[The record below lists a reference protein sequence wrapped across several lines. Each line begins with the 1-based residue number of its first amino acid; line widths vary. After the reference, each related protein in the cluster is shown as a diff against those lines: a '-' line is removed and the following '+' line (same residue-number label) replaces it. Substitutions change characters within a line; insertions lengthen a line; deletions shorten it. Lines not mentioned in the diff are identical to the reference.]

1 VKFSFVAAE
10 KANFPVSLLCRVVG
24 VSRSG
29 FYAWQGRPP
38 SAHATEDKALAGAI
52 AIAHRQSRGTYGSP
66 RVHAVLRAEGHRTSR
81 KRVIRLMQAQHL
93 AARRRRRFRRT
104 TQSKHGLPVA
114 DNVLGRQFEVAAP
127 NVAWVTDIT
136 YVPTREGWLYLATIV
151 DLFSRRVVGWSM
163 SASLETAFCLDA
175 LAMALRTRKP
185 SHGLVHH
192 SDRGCQYAS
201 AAYRKTLEANGLVC
215 SMSRKGN
222 CWDNAVAES
231 FFATLKGD
239 LVDHADFAT
248 RAEARAAIFKYI
260 EVFYNR
266 QRRHS
271 HLGYQTPAEFEEKID
286 KSITKAA

>member
-1 VKFSFVAAE
+1 VKFAFIAAE
-10 KANFPVSLLCRVVG
+10 KADFPVTLLCRTLG

-29 FYAWQGRPP
+29 FYAWRGRPP
-38 SAHATEDKALAGAI
+38 SARAAEDEALAGAI
-52 AIAHRQSRGTYGSP
+52 ASAHRQSRGTYGSP
-66 RVHAVLRAEGHRTSR
+66 RVHAALRAEGRRLSR
-81 KRVIRLMQAQHL
+81 KRVIRLMRAQQL

-114 DNVLGRQFEVAAP
+114 ANVLARRFEVAAP

-136 YVPTREGWLYLATIV
+136 YVPTREGWLYLAAIL
-151 DLFSRRVVGWSM
+151 DLHSRRVVGWSM
-163 SASLETAFCLDA
+163 GASLETELCLRA
-175 LAMALRTRKP
+175 LRMALGARKP
-185 SHGLVHH
+185 PPGLVHH

-201 AAYRKTLEANGLVC
+201 AAYRQALAAGGLVC

-248 RAEARAAIFKYI
+248 RAEARAAIFEYV

-271 HLGYQTPAEFEEKID
+271 HLGYQTPVAFEED
-286 KSITKAA
+286 VDSPITEAA

>member
-1 VKFSFVAAE
+1 MKFAFVAAE
-10 KANFPVSLLCRVVG
+10 KANFPVSLLCRVLG

-29 FYAWQGRPP
+29 FYAWHRRPS
-38 SAHATEDKALAGAI
+38 SARATEDEALAGAI
-52 AIAHRQSRGTYGSP
+52 ASAHRASRGTYGSP
-66 RVHAVLRAEGHRTSR
+66 RVHAALRAAGRHTSR
-81 KRVIRLMQAQHL
+81 KRVIRLMRAQQL

-114 DNVLGRQFEVAAP
+114 DNLLARQFEVAAP

-136 YVPTREGWLYLATIV
+136 YVPTREGWLYVAAIV

-163 SASLETAFCLDA
+163 SASLETTFCLDA
-175 LAMALRTRKP
+175 LAMALRARKP
-185 SHGLVHH
+185 SAGLVHH

-201 AAYRKTLEANGLVC
+201 GAYRKALEANGLVC

-248 RAEARAAIFKYI
+248 RAEARAAIFEYI

-271 HLGYQTPAEFEEKID
+271 HLGYQTPAGFEEEVD
-286 KSITKAA
+286 SSIREAA

>member
-1 VKFSFVAAE
+1 MKFAFVAAE
-10 KANFPVSLLCRVVG
+10 KANFPVSILCRVLG

-38 SAHATEDKALAGAI
+38 STRATEDEALASAI
-52 AIAHRQSRGTYGSP
+52 ANAHRKSRGTYGSP
-66 RVHAVLRAEGHRTSR
+66 RVHAALRAEGRRLSR
-81 KRVIRLMQAQHL
+81 KRVIRLMRAQRL

-104 TQSKHGLPVA
+104 TQSTHGLPVA
-114 DNVLGRQFEVAAP
+114 ENVLARRFEVAAP

-136 YVPTREGWLYLATIV
+136 YVPTREGWLYLAAIV

-163 SASLETAFCLDA
+163 SASLETTFCLDA
-175 LAMALRTRKP
+175 LAMALRTRTP
-185 SHGLVHH
+185 SAGLVHH

-201 AAYRKTLEANGLVC
+201 GAYRKALEANGLVC

-248 RAEARAAIFKYI
+248 RAEARTAIF
-260 EVFYNR
+260 E
-266 QRRHS
+266 
-271 HLGYQTPAEFEEKID
+271 
-286 KSITKAA
+286 